1 MKFGV
6 IVPCRN
12 ISEFFSEYIS
22 FNFKLI
28 KDADIPV
35 VFIDNKSVDN
45 SVELIKSLSDNL
57 LQNEID
63 GGFAYSINKGI
74 NFLIENFK
82 SEAFLIL
89 SSDVKINISLL
100 DSLKNLKW
108 EKQWGYLSF
117 TENNFIKTHNYEIE
131 KHPSSASIFMIH
143 ITTLECVGYYDEEYY
158 MYGEDNDYFIRIKL
172 KGLLFIKSPEI
183 FFHKGQGYSKGNTYS
198 NYISSLCYRNYL
210 LVYKKNNLQFKL
222 LIAIFKSIIFVIL
235 GDKIFLFLNRSKEV
249 ERFTNIKFRVRLLY
263 FFKSLRY
270 LLKRKELILNKTV

>member
-22 FNFKLI
+22 FNFKLL

-117 TENNFIKTHNYEIE
+117 TENNFITTHNYEIE

-183 FFHKGQGYSKGNTYS
+183 FF
-198 NYISSLCYRNYL
+198 
-210 LVYKKNNLQFKL
+210 
-222 LIAIFKSIIFVIL
+222 
-235 GDKIFLFLNRSKEV
+235 
-249 ERFTNIKFRVRLLY
+249 
-263 FFKSLRY
+263 
-270 LLKRKELILNKTV
+270 KT